1 MATRLTGGCLCG
13 SVRYVLQGP
22 LRPVVA
28 CHCKMCR
35 RLTGHFFAGTQV
47 HTENLLSEEDESLT
61 WYQSSAEVRRGFCSR
76 CGSTLFFQ
84 RSGTGRTTVAAGTL
98 DEPTGLRLVQH
109 IFARHAGDYYTID
122 DALPKYDEHGEM
134 PGLEG
139 EQT

>member
-1 MATRLTGGCLCG
+1 MATRVTGSCLCG
-13 SVRYVLQGP
+13 AVRYVVHGS

-47 HTENLLSEEDESLT
+47 RTEHLGFEEDAGLT
-61 WYQSSAEVRRGFCSR
+61 WYQSSTEVRRGFCAR

-84 RSGTGRTTVAAGTL
+84 RSGTDRTTVAVGAL

-109 IFARHAGDYYTID
+109 IFVKHAGDYYRID
-122 DALPKYDEHGEM
+122 DALPKHDEHGEM
-134 PGLEG
+134 PGLED
-139 EQT
+139 E